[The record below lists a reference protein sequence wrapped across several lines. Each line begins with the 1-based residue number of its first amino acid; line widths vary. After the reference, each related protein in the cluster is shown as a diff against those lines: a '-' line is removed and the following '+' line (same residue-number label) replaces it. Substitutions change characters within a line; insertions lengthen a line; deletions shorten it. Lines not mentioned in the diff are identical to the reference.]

1 MPTEVFEKIVD
12 DLSGIPKSHPL
23 KITLSRINEPL
34 LDRRLEYFHKL
45 IAARLPNTKFT
56 FWSNGTLLREGIFEW
71 MAGHKG
77 STLVVS
83 LNAVNEAD
91 HIRLMGFGLKR
102 VLKNL
107 DYVHRLKET
116 GAFDIGVN
124 LVAPWESVEQA
135 EEVET
140 FCRKRW
146 PLFFVALRPFFEW
159 VGESGKGDEYREET
173 TSQIGASTEA
183 LSFAC
188 AQWFDLHIL
197 ANGYATKCCIDESG
211 YTYERY
217 NCFTNNALD
226 VFSLSRDL
234 RDALPDRSHVSGCE
248 GCRHLG

>member
-1 MPTEVFEKIVD
+1 MIVD
-12 DLSGIPKSHPL
+12 SNIFTISSRQDFPTRDSHFGAMELYCAKEHSSGCQ
-23 KITLSRINEPL
+23 IT
-34 LDRRLEYFHKL
+34 
-45 IAARLPNTKFT
+45 
-56 FWSNGTLLREGIFEW
+56 G
-71 MAGHKG
+71 G

-91 HIRLMGFGLKR
+91 HVRLMGFGLER

-107 DYVHRLKET
+107 DFVHRLKND

-140 FCRKRW
+140 FCRERW

-159 VGESGKGDEYREET
+159 VGDSGKGAEFRTQT
-173 TSQIGASTEA
+173 TSKVEASTEA
-183 LSFAC
+183 LDFAC

-211 YTYERY
+211 YTDDRY

-226 VFSLSRDL
+226 VFGRSRIL
-234 RDALPDRSHVSGCE
+234 RDELPDRSRVNGCD